1 MKRLI
6 SLISLAALLIC
17 LSTTVFAAD
26 TYVSDMDLTCDVQK
40 NGSCKI
46 TLAVTVCFDSTVDS
60 VRIPVGTNA
69 SSVTASGGS
78 FVTRVIDGCTWVIL
92 KNAAGTSGV
101 RNYVVSYTV
110 KNAVVI
116 SDGAQK
122 LDIPLLCPYWDW
134 RVDNLHFKVELPKE
148 FTGSP
153 TYISGYYGDNI
164 AVRDTVTETAIEGTV
179 LSAIMDQESVD
190 LVLSLP
196 SGYCRIWHQP
206 GSWNGF
212 CVAMILL
219 ITLIAAGYWL
229 FTLRNPMAG
238 SVEQRQPPN
247 GVGAWE
253 FPYVAGSA
261 NPDIAV
267 LIFEW
272 ANMGYLSIRQNA
284 RGRVTLR
291 KEMEMGPERR
301 EYEQR
306 AFSELF
312 ARADDCPGD
321 TAAFRKIIAKA
332 ADASMEYWNT
342 RLFAPTSGNPALLH
356 LAVALV
362 LGFAWMRCMDY
373 LLPAWLF
380 RALLIIPM
388 LPVGFGAGYILQLA
402 LQNALRK
409 DYSLVLPGAAIVG
422 ISFLL
427 INKAGGAVFPVLAL
441 ALQVLSALLTYR
453 GGKRSQAGMDMIA
466 QIRAFKKELN
476 GIDSHEL
483 QLILNADPQYY
494 FRMLPYAETCGIASA
509 FSDHFEHTR
518 LESCPWFH
526 FDGAEYRTA
535 ADFYPYYKD
544 MLRRIR
550 RGRRAKNIKK

>member
-6 SLISLAALLIC
+6 CLISLFALLFC

-40 NGSCKI
+40 NGNCKI
-46 TLAVTVCFDSTVDS
+46 TMAVTVCFDSAVDS
-60 VRIPVGTNA
+60 VRIPVGINV
-69 SSVTASGGS
+69 SNVTASGGS

-92 KNAAGTSGV
+92 KNAAGTSGT

-110 KNAVVI
+110 KNAVSIV
-116 SDGAQK
+116 DGGQQ
-122 LDIPLLCPYWDW
+122 LNLPLLCPYWDW

-148 FTGSP
+148 FTGKP
-153 TYISGYYGDNI
+153 TYISGYYSDNI
-164 AVRDTVTETAIEGTV
+164 AVRDTVTATTIDGTV
-179 LSAIMDQESVD
+179 LTTIMDQESVD

-206 GSWNGF
+206 GSWSTF
-212 CVAMILL
+212 CTLMLL
-219 ITLIAAGYWL
+219 LVTLVTAGYWF
-229 FTLRNPMAG
+229 FTLRNPIAG

-272 ANMGYLSIRQNA
+272 ANLGYVSIRQNA

-291 KEMEMGPERR
+291 REMDMGPERR
-301 EYEQR
+301 EYER
-306 AFSELF
+306 EAFRELF
-312 ARADDCPGD
+312 ATADDCPGD
-321 TAAFRKIIAKA
+321 TASFRKIMQKA
-332 ADASMEYWNT
+332 ADGSIDYWNT
-342 RLFAPTSGNPALLH
+342 CLFAPTSGNPALLH

-362 LGFAWMRCMDY
+362 LGFSWMRCMDY
-373 LLPAWLF
+373 LLPAWMF
-380 RALLIIPM
+380 RVLLIIPM
-388 LPVGFGAGYILQLA
+388 LPIGFGAGYVLQSA
-402 LQNALRK
+402 LQHLLRK
-409 DYSLVLPGAAIVG
+409 DYSLVLPGAAITVV
-422 ISFLL
+422 SFLL
-427 INKAGGAVFPVLAL
+427 ISKSSGVIVPMLAL
-441 ALQVLSALLTYR
+441 VLQVLSALLTYR
-453 GGKRSQAGMDMIA
+453 GGKRTQAGMDMIA
-466 QIRAFKKELN
+466 HVRAFKRELN
-476 GIDSHEL
+476 SIDSHEL

-494 FRMLPYAETCGIASA
+494 FRMLPYAEACGIASA

-518 LESCPWFH
+518 LEPCPWFR
-526 FDGAEYRTA
+526 FASAEYRTA

-544 MLRRIR
+544 MLIRIR
-550 RGRRAKNIKK
+550 KGRRAKNIKK